1 MMFGL
6 SRAVK
11 CGAAMLAASFMLIA
25 TALPSYAETGAVR
38 FRVAKAGFIVGA
50 GGGSG
55 TLVFRGRS
63 YPLSIGGLS
72 IGTIGAASADV
83 VGRAYNLRQPQDI
96 AGTYTAVGA
105 GVAVAGG
112 GTAAR
117 LRNANG
123 VVMELRGRQV
133 GLEASLNLSGITV
146 SMR

>member
-1 MMFGL
+1 MFGL

-11 CGAAMLAASFMLIA
+11 GAAAMLAASFMLIA
-25 TALPSYAETGAVR
+25 AALPSYADSGTVR
-38 FRVAKAGFIVGA
+38 FRVVKAGFIFGA

-55 TLVFRGRS
+55 TLVFHGRS

-72 IGTIGAASADV
+72 VGTIGAASADV
-83 VGRAYNLRQPQDI
+83 VGRAHNLRRPQDI

-105 GVAVAGG
+105 GVAIAGG

>member
-1 MMFGL
+1 MMFGF

-11 CGAAMLAASFMLIA
+11 CAAAMVAASFMLIA
-25 TALPSYAETGAVR
+25 AALPSYADSGTVR
-38 FRVAKAGFIVGA
+38 FRVVKAGFIFGA

-55 TLVFRGRS
+55 TLVFHGRS

-72 IGTIGAASADV
+72 VGTIGAASADV
-83 VGRAYNLRQPQDI
+83 VGRAHNLRRPQDI

-105 GVAVAGG
+105 GVAIAGG

-117 LRNANG
+117 RRNANG
-123 VVMELRGRQV
+123 VVMELRGRQM